1 MQKRRLRRRVA
12 RIRSTMKVSQ
22 FGKQCRISIC
32 SSRAKTKAETWKI
45 TKLHIFEFS
54 APKSFRFIEWIVWIL
69 KIWKHQYQRKNVL
82 EFPGTK
88 DQ

>member
-45 TKLHIFEFS
+45 TKLQILTFRLRNLFVSLIESFEFK
-54 APKSFRFIEWIVWIL
+54 KSENINIKTRMFSSS
-69 KIWKHQYQRKNVL
+69 
-82 EFPGTK
+82 
-88 DQ
+88 